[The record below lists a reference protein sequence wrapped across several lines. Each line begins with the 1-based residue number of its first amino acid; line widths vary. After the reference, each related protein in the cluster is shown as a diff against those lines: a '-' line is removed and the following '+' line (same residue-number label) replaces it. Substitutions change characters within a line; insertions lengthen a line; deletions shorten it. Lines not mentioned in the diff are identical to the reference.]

1 VPVAFSELL
10 GGATMRALLAVV
22 IFAGGILVP
31 HSAADAGRKYKRSA
45 KTPCYAV
52 QPRHFRNSA
61 CARGAWWGYS
71 PYDPAGEFRGFP
83 GWARKAF
90 NNLRN

>member
-1 VPVAFSELL
+1 
-10 GGATMRALLAVV
+10 MRVLLAITVL
-22 IFAGGILVP
+22 IGAMLALDAP
-31 HSAADAGRKYKRSA
+31 ADATQKYKRSA
-45 KTPCYAV
+45 KPQCYAV
-52 QPRHFRNSA
+52 SPRGYW
-61 CARGAWWGYS
+61 RGRPPCTVRAWPYS